1 MFHVKRILQGLLKK
15 IIERA
20 AMESIISDI
29 ITNDLLFGKDKE
41 QGIVG
46 AYQLSDTH
54 IRVFNREN
62 GAVRFH
68 DELFFPFFFLSESS
82 LLDSFVPEEK
92 EKFWLVKL
100 GGSNYYQCLV
110 IFRSWRNHR
119 NAIEFVNKKRN
130 TDSTETQNKNI
141 LYDSNSFVYN
151 KGDAVT
157 QYLLQSG
164 KTLFKGMMF
173 DELYRI
179 QLDIETNY
187 DPTRKRSGAFGGND
201 DEVIIVSLS
210 DSRGWELAL
219 HSKKSSEKKLLEELV
234 ALIVKMDPDVIEGHN
249 IFSFDLPYLQRRCE
263 RHGIPFAIGRNG
275 TLAKTYPA
283 SIRFAERSIDYPF
296 FDIPGRH
303 VIDTLFLVQS
313 YDISKRSMQSYG
325 LKAVAKHFGFASPDR
340 TYVDYKDI
348 ASLWNNNHE
357 KLLAYALDDVR
368 ETRALSSLLSASNF
382 YLAQM
387 LPYTYAMTARIGQ
400 AAKIEVLLVREYLR
414 RKQSVPK
421 PSSGQQH
428 SGGYTEVFLKGIL
441 GPIVYADVESLYP
454 SIMLSWNICPKSD
467 ELRVFP
473 GVLNDLKE
481 LRFKAKDKS
490 REEKS
495 LGHTSLAANFDAMQ
509 SSFKILINAMYGY
522 LGFSGGI
529 FNDFAEAD
537 RVTSTGQSLA
547 KKMIIEFEVRG
558 CKVIEVDTDGILFIP
573 PPDVTT
579 EFDERKLVTEVSTLM
594 PEGINIGFDGR
605 FKKMISYMKKN
616 YALLGYDN
624 VMTLKGSSL
633 TSRSGEKFGRDF
645 VRRGFEMLLT
655 EDINGLHTLFT
666 EYKEKILLHELEV
679 SEFSRTE
686 TLKNSIEQYLA
697 DVKSGKRSKS
707 ITYEIAI
714 KTGMEITKGDR
725 ITFYVSGSG
734 VGNASWDKGKLAS
747 EWNKEKPDE
756 NTHFYLKRLDEHC
769 QKFLPFF
776 KPQDYSM
783 IFSTDTLFSFSAEGI
798 ELQKEIRHTET
809 SHLNEEPL

>member
-1 MFHVKRILQGLLKK
+1 MD
-15 IIERA
+15 
-20 AMESIISDI
+20 SIIDDI
-29 ITNDLLFGKDKE
+29 INNDLLFGKDKE

-54 IRVFNREN
+54 IRVFNRDN
-62 GAVRFH
+62 GKIRCH
-68 DELFFPFFFLSESS
+68 DELFFPFFFLSDSS
-82 LLDSFVPEEK
+82 ILNGFIPEDK

-100 GGSNYYQCLV
+100 GGTNYYQCLV
-110 IFRSWRNHR
+110 IFRSWKNQKS
-119 NAIEFVNKKRN
+119 AIDFINRRRLIKA
-130 TDSTETQNKNI
+130 DETQNSSVS
-141 LYDSNSFVYN
+141 YDSNSHVYN

-173 DELYRI
+173 DDLYRI
-179 QLDIETNY
+179 QLDIETNFN
-187 DPTRKRSGAFGGND
+187 PARRRSGGSD
-201 DEVIIVSLS
+201 DEEEIIIVSLS
-210 DSRGWELAL
+210 DSRGWELVL
-219 HSKKSSEKKLLEELV
+219 HSKNSSEKNLLKEV
-234 ALIVKMDPDVIEGHN
+234 VDLILKMDPDVIEGHN

-263 RHGIPFAIGRNG
+263 RHNIPFKIGRNG
-275 TLAKTYPA
+275 TLPKTFPA
-283 SIRFAERSIDYPF
+283 SIRFGERSIDYPF

-313 YDISKRSMQSYG
+313 YDVSKRSMQSYG

-348 ASLWNNNHE
+348 ASLWKNNHE

-368 ETRALSSLLSASNF
+368 ETRALSSLLSGSNF
-382 YLAQM
+382 YLSQM

-414 RKQSVPK
+414 LKQSIPK
-421 PSSGQQH
+421 PNSGQQH

-454 SIMLSWNICPKSD
+454 SIMLSYNICPKSD

-490 REEKS
+490 REEKE

-522 LGFSGGI
+522 LGFSSGI
-529 FNDFAEAD
+529 FNDFIEAD
-537 RVTSTGQSLA
+537 KVTATGQSLA
-547 KKMIIEFEVRG
+547 KKMIFDFEARG

-573 PPDVTT
+573 SADITT
-579 EFDERKLVTEVSTLM
+579 EFEERKLVSEVSKLM
-594 PEGINIGFDGR
+594 PQGINIGFDGR

-616 YALLGYDN
+616 YALLDYDN

-655 EDINGLHTLFT
+655 EDIIGLHALFI
-666 EYKEKILLHELEV
+666 EYKEKIQRHELDV
-679 SEFSRTE
+679 SEFSKTE
-686 TLKNSIEQYLA
+686 TLRNSIEQYLE

-707 ITYEIAI
+707 ITYEIAL
-714 KTGMEITKGDR
+714 KAGMKISKGDR
-725 ITFYVSGSG
+725 ITFYVSGTG

-747 EWNKEKPDE
+747 EWSKEKPDE
-756 NTHFYLKRLDEHC
+756 NTNFYLKRLDEHC

-783 IFSTDTLFSFSAEGI
+783 IFSSDTLFSFSADGI

-809 SHLNEEPL
+809 TSLTEEIL